1 MLHSLSGHEMGFAL
15 VARGRLPSAVR
26 RLFSGTAFLALG
38 TIVASAQ
45 GAVPSSGI
53 RLADL
58 TWMEAE
64 KLLDSST
71 VVVIPLGAESKEHGP
86 QLRLKND
93 FLLANYYADRVLKPA
108 RDSLAAAGR
117 PFPST

>member
-1 MLHSLSGHEMGFAL
+1 
-15 VARGRLPSAVR
+15 
-26 RLFSGTAFLALG
+26 
-38 TIVASAQ
+38 
-45 GAVPSSGI
+45 
-53 RLADL
+53 
-58 TWMEAE
+58 MEAE

-108 RDSLAAAGR
+108 R
-117 PFPST
+117 